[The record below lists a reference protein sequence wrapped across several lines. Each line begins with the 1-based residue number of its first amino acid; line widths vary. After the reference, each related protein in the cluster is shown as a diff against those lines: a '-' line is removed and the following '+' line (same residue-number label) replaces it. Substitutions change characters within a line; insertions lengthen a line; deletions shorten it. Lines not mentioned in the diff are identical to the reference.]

1 MRIILFYIISF
12 SFNACQSNQ
21 PLDITGSWTSTNV
34 QDNTGMNITDKV
46 DFNRDGSYFMTMYS
60 NGDSLVSELK
70 GSYQIDKE
78 KQTFVVTTNGAS
90 FKHKIIDF
98 NKDNLKIIT
107 SQGVEMTMKRIK

>member
-1 MRIILFYIISF
+1 MRIILLFIISL
-12 SFNACQSNQ
+12 SFMACQSNQ
-21 PLDITGSWTSTNV
+21 NLDITGSWTSTSV

-46 DFNRDGSYFMTMYS
+46 DFNTDGSYVLTMYS

-70 GSYQIDKE
+70 GSYEIDKD
-78 KQTFVVTTNGAS
+78 KQTLIVTTNGAS

-98 NKDNLKIIT
+98 DKDNLKIKT